1 MNKRDLYR
9 HILVLSASKVLM
21 NVTCKNTFFTK
32 VAVGWEGLLICT
44 QERMNRREQDFKI
57 AVLSRN
63 NVRNIVTYSNMIF
76 IKVKVGWDG
85 FSICVK
91 KNFKYE

>member
-1 MNKRDLYR
+1 MNKRDLNR

-44 QERMNRREQDFKI
+44 QERRDLDFKI

-76 IKVKVGWDG
+76 IKVTVGWDN
-85 FSICVK
+85 FSICQ
-91 KNFKYE
+91 NIFFKYE

>member
-1 MNKRDLYR
+1 MSTL
-9 HILVLSASKVLM
+9 
-21 NVTCKNTFFTK
+21 TT
-32 VAVGWEGLLICT
+32 VGWDGLLICT
-44 QERMNRREQDFKI
+44 QERMNKRELDFKI
-57 AVLSRN
+57 SDLSRN